1 MDKSLPPTYYLSIM
15 ASERATRGLR
25 TFHFNSVS
33 ASQPASQVQTLP
45 EGDYP

>member
-1 MDKSLPPTYYLSIM
+1 M